1 MNIRKKQA
9 SFERQQKIAG
19 YIFIA
24 PLIFGAAFMFLP
36 NIIKTIIY
44 SLNDMV
50 LGNGNYTLE
59 WKGFEYYYK
68 ALFVNADFIQYV
80 LKSLWEM
87 LVYVPTIVIFS
98 LFISSVLNQKFKGR
112 VIVRAIFF
120 LPVVI
125 ATGIV
130 TKVDSAYDLVS
141 VMSSRDAAEGASE
154 SLFQMSSF
162 LYSLNFN
169 ENLTKIVVSA
179 ANGISNIVNSSGMQ
193 IFIFLAAFQEIPVSS
208 YEAAAVEGCSKW
220 EAFWKITIP
229 SVKSQIIVASVYTVI
244 DTFTKTDNVIFNY
257 IHNIAFA
264 ENQYSYAMSMYL
276 IYLTSL
282 GIMLGTAMWI
292 VSRSLQK
299 RDGGAV

>member
-80 LKSLWEM
+80 LKSLGEM

-257 IHNIAFA
+257 IHNVAFA
-264 ENQYSYAMSMYL
+264 ENQYSYAMSMYV

-282 GIMLGTAMWI
+282 GLMLGTAMWI

>member
-80 LKSLWEM
+80 LKSLGEM

-257 IHNIAFA
+257 IHNVAFA
-264 ENQYSYAMSMYL
+264 ENQYSYAMSMYV

>member
-80 LKSLWEM
+80 LKSLGEM

-264 ENQYSYAMSMYL
+264 ENQYSYAMSMYV

-282 GIMLGTAMWI
+282 GLMLGTAMWI

>member
-80 LKSLWEM
+80 LKM

-208 YEAAAVEGCSKW
+208 YEAAAVEGCCKW

-257 IHNIAFA
+257 IHNVAFA
-264 ENQYSYAMSMYL
+264 ENQYSYAMSMYV

>member
-80 LKSLWEM
+80 LKSLGEM

-208 YEAAAVEGCSKW
+208 SEAAAVEGCSKW

-257 IHNIAFA
+257 IHNVAFA
-264 ENQYSYAMSMYL
+264 ENQYSYAMSMYV